1 MLLLALGG
9 CAAAGGERAASDARP
24 LLVAS
29 RVGLGASSTAS
40 ATRPPAAAL
49 PKPTLQERA
58 GLVVTTTA
66 CWYPAGLRATA
77 GDALP
82 KLDPKLCRTVSE
94 RVVVDGPADADT
106 LHRVEALTVQD
117 VGLKLEAL
125 TALPDE
131 E

>member
-9 CAAAGGERAASDARP
+9 CATAGGERAGSDARP
-24 LLVAS
+24 TLVAS
-29 RVGLGASSTAS
+29 RVGLGASLTGS
-40 ATRPPAAAL
+40 ATRPPAPTL

-77 GDALP
+77 ADAVP
-82 KLDPKLCRTVSE
+82 KLDGKLCRTVSE
-94 RVVVDGPADADT
+94 RVVVDGPADAAT

-117 VGLKLEAL
+117 VALKLEAL
-125 TALPDE
+125 TAPPDE